1 MFLPRSRST
10 SLTLKPIT
18 VHHVMQTAGEDS
30 SQSSLNLSASSGYLS
45 GSSSANSSVGGS
57 NLNLSGMIIHQ
68 KYKKKKNQTFRFHF
82 HVFLLKQIINEFV
95 LFFFLFI

>member
-1 MFLPRSRST
+1 MLLPRIRST

-57 NLNLSGMIIHQ
+57 NLNLSG
-68 KYKKKKNQTFRFHF
+68 KD
-82 HVFLLKQIINEFV
+82 
-95 LFFFLFI
+95 